1 MCYVSLV
8 WSTGRFVAVLC
19 KRFSLYIGIYQV
31 RYFSEAARLIHR
43 GKTAVN
49 SLQLLQSLPNS
60 AYVTHDSSPLS
71 REKTVTGVSTT
82 CAVVVMWYNS
92 LWLWRWLPHRLSK
105 CHSLSATVLFK
116 TIRSRGQYELC
127 LIAIPIEGGG
137 RCTPEYKWRGWPTD
151 FLGLKFS
158 ILGF

>member
-1 MCYVSLV
+1 MCCVSPV

-31 RYFSEAARLIHR
+31 RHFSEAARLIHR
-43 GKTAVN
+43 RKTAVN

-60 AYVTHDSSPLS
+60 VYVTHDSFPLS

-82 CAVVVMWYNS
+82 RAVVVTWYNS

-116 TIRSRGQYELC
+116 TIPSRGQYELC
-127 LIAIPIEGGG
+127 LIAIPIEGGEG
-137 RCTPEYKWRGWPTD
+137 
-151 FLGLKFS
+151 GLRS
-158 ILGF
+158 ISDGDDRQIFWVWNFQF

>member
-1 MCYVSLV
+1 MCYVSPV

-31 RYFSEAARLIHR
+31 GHFSEAGRLIHR
-43 GKTAVN
+43 RKTAVN

-82 CAVVVMWYNS
+82 CAVVVTWYNS

-105 CHSLSATVLFK
+105 RHSLSATVLFK
-116 TIRSRGQYELC
+116 TTLTRTVWTLFDCNPGW
-127 LIAIPIEGGG
+127 GGG
-137 RCTPEYKWRGWPTD
+137 GGTTEYKWRGWSTD